1 MGKSE
6 AWVVVL
12 LMIVLVHALDEFWFT
27 VGSQGT
33 MLVSEP
39 KRDVIAVSASERGVS
54 VDSIAWPWLHSICHK
69 AT

>member
-6 AWVVVL
+6 AWVVVVL
-12 LMIVLVHALDEFWFT
+12 LMIVLVHALDEFWFM

-33 MLVSEP
+33 ML
-39 KRDVIAVSASERGVS
+39 VIAVSASERGVS
-54 VDSIAWPWLHSICHK
+54 VDSIAWPWLRSICHK